1 MRIDNLI
8 ELAKS
13 SLKLGIYVCGAVV
26 LLYIF
31 GYLLLYRVYLLG
43 KKNIP
48 VRYVLWT
55 MIMCWYLAV
64 VVNVT
69 LVGRSAVTVQKIRP
83 LFSSYREAWYT
94 ASVTDW
100 RNIILNYCLFI
111 PFGIW
116 LPVGT
121 KFFRKMYRVGIAAL
135 VLTTTIEI
143 IQVIQKTG
151 VFELDDILGNVLG
164 ALIGFGIFGIAYYII
179 GRKRNAEPWRLSS
192 VLRLQ
197 IPLLAVIVTY
207 ICLLVVYNLKEL
219 GNNSY
224 SFYYGFDPE
233 ILTVTSD
240 LEFDSEP
247 KTISIYKAP
256 TLSLNEA
263 REYAYE
269 ISDRIGSGGYKKE
282 EEVFENMLLLRDMP
296 DGTGNVRSGS
306 GIIGEQHISSCVVY
320 YRGAIYDIGLNR
332 GSKSNIVTKSEN
344 GTIWS
349 IEDIQENGENLAK
362 EVLHEYGEEVPDGY
376 TFSIWRK
383 TKYIFD
389 YDFVPYDGKYLYGT
403 LSFRPDDGFVQNHV
417 MKCDYAGDYEII
429 SMAEA
434 YRKITEGKFGRQ
446 HENNRKE
453 DRLDIRITGC
463 ELIYELDSKG
473 YLQPDYEF
481 SCIINGKEKEI
492 IIPAQNKRIP

>member
-43 KKNIP
+43 KKKIP
-48 VRYVLWT
+48 VRYVLWA

-69 LVGRSAVTVQKIRP
+69 LVGRSAVTVHKIRP
-83 LFSSYREAWYT
+83 LFSSYCEAWYT

-164 ALIGFGIFGIAYYII
+164 ALIGFGIFGIAYYIVES
-179 GRKRNAEPWRLSS
+179 KKNKEPWRLSR

-197 IPLLAVIVTY
+197 IPLLTVIVAY
-207 ICLLVVYNLKEL
+207 VCLLIVYNAKEL

-224 SFYYGFDPE
+224 SFYYGYDPE
-233 ILTVTSD
+233 ILTVSSNI
-240 LEFDSEP
+240 EFDSES

-256 TLSLNEA
+256 VLSLNEA

-296 DGTGNVRSGS
+296 DGTGNVRSSS
-306 GIIGEQHISSCVVY
+306 GIIGEQHISSCVIY

-332 GSKSNIVTKSEN
+332 QSDN
-344 GTIWS
+344 GYMY
-349 IEDIQENGENLAK
+349 EVIQEDGENSAK
-362 EVLHEYGEEVPDGY
+362 KILQEYDEEIPDGY

-383 TKYIFD
+383 TKYVFG
-389 YDFVPYDGKYLYGT
+389 YEFVPYEGKYLYGT
-403 LSFRPDDGFVQNHV
+403 LSYRPDIESIENHV
-417 MKCDYAGDYEII
+417 MKCDYAGEYEMI

-434 YRKITEGKFGRQ
+434 YRKITEGKFGRK
-446 HENNRKE
+446 HENIDRKE

-481 SCIINGKEKEI
+481 SCMINGREKKI
-492 IIPAQNKRIP
+492 IIPALK

>member
-43 KKNIP
+43 KKKIS
-48 VRYVLWT
+48 VWYALWA

-69 LVGRSAVTVQKIRP
+69 LVGRAAITVQKIRP

-116 LPVGT
+116 LPVGI
-121 KFFRKMYRVGIAAL
+121 KFFRKMYRVGIAAF

-151 VFELDDILGNVLG
+151 VFELDDVLGNVLG

-179 GRKRNAEPWRLSS
+179 GRKKNAEPWRLSR

-207 ICLLVVYNLKEL
+207 ICLLTVYNVKEL

-224 SFYYGFDPE
+224 SFYYGYDPE

-240 LEFDSEP
+240 IEFDSEP

-256 TLSLNEA
+256 ALTLNEA

-282 EEVFENMLLLRDMP
+282 EEVFENMLLLRDKP

-306 GIIGEQHISSCVVY
+306 GIIGERHISSCKVY
-320 YRGAIYDIGLNR
+320 YRGAIYDIGFNR
-332 GSKSNIVTKSEN
+332 GLGNKLVVKVQSDNDYIYQYEV
-344 GTIWS
+344 
-349 IEDIQENGENLAK
+349 IQENGEKLAK
-362 EVLHEYGEEVPDGY
+362 EILREYGEEVPDGY

-383 TKYIFD
+383 TKYVFD
-389 YDFVPYDGKYLYGT
+389 YNFVPYDGKYLYGT
-403 LSFRPDDGFVQNHV
+403 LSFGPDGDYVQNHV
-417 MKCDYAGDYEII
+417 MKCDYAGEYEMI

-434 YRKITEGKFGRQ
+434 YRKITEGKFGRK
-446 HENNRKE
+446 HENTERKE

-481 SCIINGKEKEI
+481 SCTINGKEKEI
-492 IIPAQNKRIP
+492 IIPALK